1 MRIST
6 AQIYDMSVRSLTTTL
21 SDYVA
26 MNEKNSSLLEV
37 AKASDDPKAMSD
49 ILGLRGESSSIQGWI
64 DNCGAA
70 SDLLGLADESL
81 QSASEVIT
89 SCRELA
95 EQGSTGTYS
104 TDQLAMLA
112 IEAREALQNLLEV
125 ANAKLGG
132 QAAFAGNDITSD
144 AYEMGLGLTMVDD
157 AVTASN
163 AAAITGETDE
173 TIWVQFDESGEI
185 GTDELDYRYSTDGG
199 ESWISATLA
208 AGDTDLDLG
217 GVTVSFDPGS
227 QAKAADAEGEGA
239 GFMVRPAMTYVG
251 AGRNTELNISE
262 GTDVAVTTVG
272 SDIFGGLDASG
283 EAYGEPNLF
292 ETIGDLV
299 AYLETGNY
307 DGAAECLA
315 NLEDCQ
321 VNLEDGLANV
331 GARETRVNYTEES
344 MTILSELVTE
354 TKSGKEDANETTLL
368 VELSQAQYIYK
379 SVLSTTSD
387 LLGLS
392 LLDYI

>member
-6 AQIYDMSVRSLTTTL
+6 SQIYDMSIRNLTTTL

-37 AKASDDPKAMSD
+37 AKASDDPSAMGD
-49 ILGLRGESSSIQGWI
+49 ILGLRGEASAIQGWI

-70 SDLLGLADESL
+70 SDLLSLADESL
-81 QSASEVIT
+81 QSASEAIT
-89 SCRELA
+89 SCLELA

-104 TDQLAMLA
+104 ADQLAMLA

-125 ANAKLGG
+125 ANAKLGS

-144 AYEMGLGLTMVDD
+144 AYELGLGLTMVDG

-163 AAAITGETDE
+163 AAVITGGTDE

-199 ESWISATLA
+199 ETWTSATLA
-208 AGDTDLDLG
+208 AGDTALDLG
-217 GVTVSFDPGS
+217 GATVSFDPGS
-227 QAKAADAEGEGA
+227 QATAADGEGEGA

-262 GTDVAVTTVG
+262 GTDVAITTVG
-272 SDIFGGLDASG
+272 SDIFGGLDSSG
-283 EAYGEPNLF
+283 EAYEEPNLF
-292 ETIGDLV
+292 ETLGDLV
-299 AYLETGNY
+299 AYLETGNH
-307 DGAAECLA
+307 DGVAECLA
-315 NLEDCQ
+315 SLKDCQ
-321 VNLEDGLANV
+321 VNLEDGLAGV

-354 TKSGKEDANETTLL
+354 TKSGKEDADETTLL
-368 VELSQAQYIYK
+368 VELSQAQYVYK

-387 LLGLS
+387 LIGLS